1 MVRNFPLIKRWVE
14 SLLNGTYEQGI
25 GRLNNENKFCCL
37 GVLCDLV
44 DPKTWVDSSSNM
56 LCGLQKPKSFRV
68 RDGGHYLTSEQC
80 EEFGITYTESTIL
93 AEMNDKRNSFEV
105 IAQWITDYI
114 LSEEKESETQS

>member
-25 GRLNNENKFCCL
+25 GRLNNANKFCCL

-44 DPKTWVDSSSNM
+44 DPEAWIDNISPSWV
-56 LCGLQKPKSFRV
+56 LQNRKSFRV
-68 RDGGHYLTSEQC
+68 QGGGLYLTFKEC
-80 EEFGITYTESTIL
+80 EEFGITQEESVIL
-93 AEMNDKRNSFEV
+93 AEMNDKSHSFKV